1 MEEQAYERRQVPKTI
16 NIHGY
21 DLNYK
26 DPPLKGKIFLISMQK
41 RKPTYLKQER
51 KARRPQK
58 APKMLKTPKAPET
71 PKTQET
77 PKVREMRKVPK
88 A

>member
-41 RKPTYLKQER
+41 SWIQILCENR
-51 KARRPQK
+51 
-58 APKMLKTPKAPET
+58 
-71 PKTQET
+71 
-77 PKVREMRKVPK
+77 
-88 A
+88 